1 MSEENHVEGTGE
13 SNLVRNIIYALLGI
27 YIIGSLFL
35 IFDLRSRV
43 QSMEE
48 TQKATIAAEKEIQE
62 KLHLTNAEMAHSVQ
76 SVEQKVGE
84 TKEEFTK
91 RTADLQRRQQ
101 AGFSQLTEEQKKQQQ
116 QVSQV
121 TGEVSGV
128 KTDLGG
134 AKTDIANTKSD
145 LEATK
150 AKLEKAI
157 GDLGVQSGLIAT
169 NHDEL
174 ELLKHKGDR
183 NYIEFTLKKN
193 ERKPVGTVSLQ
204 LKKTDPKRS
213 KFTLNVMADDKTIEK
228 KDRTANEPLQFY
240 TSPGGARQLY
250 ELVVFGVTKDTVTGY
265 LSTPKM

>member
-1 MSEENHVEGTGE
+1 MSDENQVEGTGE
-13 SNLVRNIIYALLGI
+13 SNLLRYIIYGVVGI
-27 YIIGSLFL
+27 YIILSLFM

-43 QSMEE
+43 QSMEA
-48 TQKATIAAEKEIQE
+48 TQKATIAAQKEIQD
-62 KLHLTNAEMAHSVQ
+62 KLHLASSAMAESVQ

-84 TKEEFTK
+84 TKEELAK
-91 RTADLQRRQQ
+91 RTAELQRRQQ

-116 QVSQV
+116 QVSAV
-121 TGEVSGV
+121 TGEVTGV

-134 AKTDIANTKSD
+134 AKTDIATTKTD

-169 NHDEL
+169 NRDEL
-174 ELLKHKGDR
+174 EVLKHRGDR

-193 ERKPVGTVSLQ
+193 QRQPVGTISLQ
-204 LKKTDPKRS
+204 LKKTDTKRS
-213 KFTLNVMADDKTIEK
+213 KFTLNVLADDKTIEK

-240 TSPGGARQLY
+240 TTPGGTRQLY
-250 ELVVFGVTKDTVTGY
+250 ELVVFTVGKDQVTGY

>member
-1 MSEENHVEGTGE
+1 MSEENYAEENGG
-13 SNLVRNIIYALLGI
+13 SNLLRNVLLAVAAVYVI
-27 YIIGSLFL
+27 ASLFL

-48 TQKATIAAEKEIQE
+48 SQKATMAAQKEIQD
-62 KLHLTNAEMAHSVQ
+62 KMHMTSSAMAQSVQ

-84 TKEEFTK
+84 TKEEFAK
-91 RTADLQRRQQ
+91 RTAELQRRQQ

-116 QVSQV
+116 QVSAV
-121 TGEVSGV
+121 SGEVAGV

-134 AKTDIANTKSD
+134 AKTDIASTKTD

-193 ERKPVGTVSLQ
+193 QRAPVGTVSLQ
-204 LKKTDPKRS
+204 LKKTDAKRS
-213 KFTLNVMADDKTIEK
+213 KFTLTVMADDKTIEK

-250 ELVVFGVTKDTVTGY
+250 EMVIFTVTKDTVSGY

>member
-1 MSEENHVEGTGE
+1 MSDENHVEGTGE
-13 SNLVRNIIYALLGI
+13 SNLLRNIIFAVAGI
-27 YIIGSLFL
+27 YVILSLFL

-48 TQKATIAAEKEIQE
+48 SQKATVAAQKEIQD
-62 KLHLTNAEMAHSVQ
+62 KLHMTSTSVQ
-76 SVEQKVGE
+76 SVAEKVGE
-84 TKEEFTK
+84 TKEEFAK
-91 RTADLQRRQQ
+91 RTAELQRRQQ

-121 TGEVSGV
+121 SGEVTGV

-134 AKTDIANTKSD
+134 AKTDIATTKTD

-169 NHDEL
+169 NRDEL
-174 ELLKHKGDR
+174 EMLKRRGER
-183 NYIEFTLKKN
+183 NYIEFTLSKN
-193 ERKPVGTVSLQ
+193 KRQPVGTISLQ

-213 KFTLNVMADDKTIEK
+213 KFTLNVLADDKTIEK

-240 TSPGGARQLY
+240 TTPGGNRQLY
-250 ELVVFGVTKDTVTGY
+250 ELVVFTVSKDQVSGY

>member
-1 MSEENHVEGTGE
+1 MSDENQVEGAGE
-13 SNLVRNIIYALLGI
+13 SNLLRNVIYAVVGV
-27 YIIGSLFL
+27 YIILSLFM

-43 QSMEE
+43 QSMEQ
-48 TQKATIAAEKEIQE
+48 TQKATIAAQKEIQD
-62 KLHLTNAEMAHSVQ
+62 KLHMASSEMAQSVQ

-84 TKEEFTK
+84 TKEELAK
-91 RTADLQRRQQ
+91 RTAELQRRQQ

-116 QVSQV
+116 QVSAV
-121 TGEVSGV
+121 SGEVSGV

-134 AKTDIANTKSD
+134 AKTDIATTKTD

-157 GDLGVQSGLIAT
+157 GDLGMQSGLIAT
-169 NHDEL
+169 NRDEL
-174 ELLKHKGDR
+174 ELLKHRGDR

-193 ERKPVGTVSLQ
+193 QRQPVGTISLQ
-204 LKKTDPKRS
+204 LKKTDTKRS
-213 KFTLNVMADDKTIEK
+213 KFTLNVLADDKTIEK

-240 TSPGGARQLY
+240 TTPGGTRQLY
-250 ELVVFGVTKDTVTGY
+250 ELVVFTVGKDQVSGY

>member
-1 MSEENHVEGTGE
+1 MSEDNYVAPAGE
-13 SNLVRNIIYALLGI
+13 SNLVRNIIYAVAGI
-27 YIIGSLFL
+27 YVVLSLFL

-43 QSMEE
+43 QTMEQE
-48 TQKATIAAEKEIQE
+48 QKSSLTAQKEIQD
-62 KLHLTNAEMAHSVQ
+62 KLHMTNSAMAQSMQ

-84 TKEEFTK
+84 TKEELTR
-91 RTADLQRRQQ
+91 RTAEIQRKQQ

-121 TGEVSGV
+121 SGEVVVV
-128 KTDLGG
+128 KSDLGG
-134 AKTDIANTKSD
+134 AKTDIATTKSD

-169 NHDEL
+169 NRDEL
-174 ELLKHKGDR
+174 EMLKRRGER

-193 ERKPVGTVSLQ
+193 QRQPVGSISLQ
-204 LKKTDPKRS
+204 LKKADPKRS
-213 KFTLNVMADDKTIEK
+213 KFTLNVLADDKTIEK

-240 TSPGGARQLY
+240 TTPGGNRQLY
-250 ELVVFGVTKDTVTGY
+250 ELVVFTVSKDAVSGY

>member
-1 MSEENHVEGTGE
+1 MSEDNYVAPAGE
-13 SNLVRNIIYALLGI
+13 SNLVRNLIYAVAGI
-27 YIIGSLFL
+27 YVVLSLFL

-43 QSMEE
+43 QSVEQQ
-48 TQKATIAAEKEIQE
+48 QKSTLAAQKEIQD
-62 KLHLTNAEMAHSVQ
+62 KLHMTSSAMAQSMQ

-91 RTADLQRRQQ
+91 RTAELQRKQQ

-121 TGEVSGV
+121 SGEVGV
-128 KTDLGG
+128 VKSDLGG
-134 AKTDIANTKSD
+134 AKTDIASTKSD

-169 NHDEL
+169 NRDEL
-174 ELLKHKGDR
+174 EVLKRRGER

-193 ERKPVGTVSLQ
+193 QRQPVGSISLQ
-204 LKKTDPKRS
+204 LKKADPKRS
-213 KFTLNVMADDKTIEK
+213 KFTLNVLADDKTIEK

-240 TSPGGARQLY
+240 TTPGGNRQLY
-250 ELVVFGVTKDTVTGY
+250 ELVVFTVNKDTVSGY